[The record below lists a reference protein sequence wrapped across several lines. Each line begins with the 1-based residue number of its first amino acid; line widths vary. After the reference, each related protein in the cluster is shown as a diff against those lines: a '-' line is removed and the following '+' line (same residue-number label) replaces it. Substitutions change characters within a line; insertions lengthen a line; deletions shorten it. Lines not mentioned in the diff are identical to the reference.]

1 MLNKGRPSKLIQPD
15 TILSSTLLLEL
26 LGVGRKGKGENW
38 AVALVT
44 EPMVI
49 TIVPATAKNRSI
61 TKTPP
66 CVIEGVGTKG
76 ENN

>member
-1 MLNKGRPSKLIQPD
+1 
-15 TILSSTLLLEL
+15 
-26 LGVGRKGKGENW
+26 VGRKGKGENW

-66 CVIEGVGTKG
+66 CVNEGVGTKG